1 MLFTNNYIY
10 SSYINFMTELKVSLS
25 FFVPGAN
32 MLSSQECDKNPK
44 ENYNEDKI
52 LIRLTKGKG
61 KHQKER
67 EKSLIICTRKQKL
80 AIQKLNICEEAYKYM
95 LSTPTSV
102 KLSRPTKRNKD
113 GDVIERVW
121 DTMPVHKRLKKHF
134 DLLAHDFHAVSYSYE
149 ILDD

>member
-1 MLFTNNYIY
+1 M
-10 SSYINFMTELKVSLS
+10 
-25 FFVPGAN
+25 
-32 MLSSQECDKNPK
+32 
-44 ENYNEDKI
+44 

-67 EKSLIICTRKQKL
+67 EKYMIIRTRKQKL

-121 DTMPVHKRLKKHF
+121 DTMSVHERLKKHF

>member
-1 MLFTNNYIY
+1 MV
-10 SSYINFMTELKVSLS
+10 ELKISLS
-25 FFVPGAN
+25 LLIPGAG
-32 MLSSQECDKNPK
+32 MLSSQECDKSPK
-44 ENYNEDKI
+44 ENYDEHNM
-52 LIRLTKGKG
+52 LIRVTKGKG

-67 EKSLIICTRKQKL
+67 EKSLIIRTRKQKL

-121 DTMPVHKRLKKHF
+121 DTMSVHERLKKHF

>member
-1 MLFTNNYIY
+1 MEVKITL
-10 SSYINFMTELKVSLS
+10 SLL
-25 FFVPGAN
+25 VPGAG
-32 MLSSQECDKNPK
+32 LLTPEFCDKNPK
-44 ENYNEDKI
+44 ENYDENNM
-52 LIRLTKGKG
+52 LIRVTKGKG
-61 KHQKER
+61 KHQKEGKKLLVIR
-67 EKSLIICTRKQKL
+67 TRKQKL

-121 DTMPVHKRLKKHF
+121 DTMSVHERLKKHF
-134 DLLAHDFHAVSYSYE
+134 DLIAHDFHAVSYSYE

>member
-1 MLFTNNYIY
+1 
-10 SSYINFMTELKVSLS
+10 MTELKVSLS

-44 ENYNEDKI
+44 KNYNEDKM
-52 LIRLTKGKG
+52 LIRFAKGKG

-67 EKSLIICTRKQKL
+67 EKSLIIRTRKQKL

-121 DTMPVHKRLKKHF
+121 DTMSVHERLKKHF

-149 ILDD
+149 ILDN

>member
-1 MLFTNNYIY
+1 
-10 SSYINFMTELKVSLS
+10 MTELKVSLS

-44 ENYNEDKI
+44 KNYNEDKM
-52 LIRLTKGKG
+52 LIRLTRGKG
-61 KHQKER
+61 KHRKER
-67 EKSLIICTRKQKL
+67 EKSLIIRTRKQKL

-113 GDVIERVW
+113 GDVIKRVW
-121 DTMPVHKRLKKHF
+121 DTMSIHERLKKHF

-149 ILDD
+149 ILDN

>member
-1 MLFTNNYIY
+1 
-10 SSYINFMTELKVSLS
+10 MTELKVSLS

-44 ENYNEDKI
+44 ENYNEDKMF
-52 LIRLTKGKG
+52 IRFTKGKG

-67 EKSLIICTRKQKL
+67 EKPLIIRTRKQKL

-95 LSTPTSV
+95 LSTPTSA

-121 DTMPVHKRLKKHF
+121 DTMSVHERLKKHF

>member
-1 MLFTNNYIY
+1 
-10 SSYINFMTELKVSLS
+10 MTELKVSLS

-44 ENYNEDKI
+44 ENYNEDKM
-52 LIRLTKGKG
+52 LIRFAKGKG

-67 EKSLIICTRKQKL
+67 EKYMIIRTRKQKL

-121 DTMPVHKRLKKHF
+121 DTMSVHERLKKHF

-149 ILDD
+149 ILDN

>member
-1 MLFTNNYIY
+1 MEVKIAL
-10 SSYINFMTELKVSLS
+10 SLL
-25 FFVPGAN
+25 VPGAG
-32 MLSSQECDKNPK
+32 LLTPEFCDKNPK
-44 ENYNEDKI
+44 KNYNEDKM

-61 KHQKER
+61 KHQKEGKKLLVIR
-67 EKSLIICTRKQKL
+67 TRKQKL

-121 DTMPVHKRLKKHF
+121 DTMSVHERLKKHF

>member
-1 MLFTNNYIY
+1 
-10 SSYINFMTELKVSLS
+10 MTELKVSLS

-44 ENYNEDKI
+44 ENYNEDKM
-52 LIRLTKGKG
+52 LIRFTKGKG

-67 EKSLIICTRKQKL
+67 EKFLIIRTRKQKL

-121 DTMPVHKRLKKHF
+121 DTMSVHERLKKHF

>member
-1 MLFTNNYIY
+1 
-10 SSYINFMTELKVSLS
+10 MTELKVSLS

-44 ENYNEDKI
+44 KNYNEDKM
-52 LIRLTKGKG
+52 LIRFTKGKG
-61 KHQKER
+61 KYQKER
-67 EKSLIICTRKQKL
+67 EKYMIIRTRKQKL

-121 DTMPVHKRLKKHF
+121 DTMSVHERLKKHF

>member
-1 MLFTNNYIY
+1 
-10 SSYINFMTELKVSLS
+10 MTELKVSLS
-25 FFVPGAN
+25 FFVTGAN

-44 ENYNEDKI
+44 ENYNEDKM
-52 LIRLTKGKG
+52 LIRLTRGKG

-67 EKSLIICTRKQKL
+67 EKYMIIRTRKQKL

-121 DTMPVHKRLKKHF
+121 DTMSVHERLKKHF

>member
-1 MLFTNNYIY
+1 
-10 SSYINFMTELKVSLS
+10 MTELKVSLS

-44 ENYNEDKI
+44 KNYNEDKM
-52 LIRLTKGKG
+52 LIRFTKGKG

-67 EKSLIICTRKQKL
+67 EKPLIIRTRKQKL

-121 DTMPVHKRLKKHF
+121 DTMSVHERLKKHF

>member
-1 MLFTNNYIY
+1 MEVKITL
-10 SSYINFMTELKVSLS
+10 SLL
-25 FFVPGAN
+25 VPGAS
-32 MLSSQECDKNPK
+32 LLTPEFCDKNPK
-44 ENYNEDKI
+44 ENYNEDKM

-61 KHQKER
+61 KYKKER
-67 EKSLIICTRKQKL
+67 EKSLIIRTRKQKL

-113 GDVIERVW
+113 EDVIERVW
-121 DTMPVHKRLKKHF
+121 DTMSVHERLKKHF

>member
-1 MLFTNNYIY
+1 MEVKIAL
-10 SSYINFMTELKVSLS
+10 SLL
-25 FFVPGAN
+25 VPGAG
-32 MLSSQECDKNPK
+32 LLTPEFCDKNPK
-44 ENYNEDKI
+44 KNYNEDKM

-67 EKSLIICTRKQKL
+67 EKSLIIRTRKQKL
-80 AIQKLNICEEAYKYM
+80 AIQKLNICGEAYKYM

-121 DTMPVHKRLKKHF
+121 DTMSVHERLKKHF

>member
-1 MLFTNNYIY
+1 
-10 SSYINFMTELKVSLS
+10 MTESKVSLS
-25 FFVPGAN
+25 LLIPDAG

-44 ENYNEDKI
+44 ENYNEDKM

-67 EKSLIICTRKQKL
+67 EKYMIIRTRKQKL

-121 DTMPVHKRLKKHF
+121 DTMSVHERLKKHF

>member
-1 MLFTNNYIY
+1 MV
-10 SSYINFMTELKVSLS
+10 ELKISLS
-25 FFVPGAN
+25 LLIPGAG

-44 ENYNEDKI
+44 ENYDENNM
-52 LIRLTKGKG
+52 LIRVTKGKG
-61 KHQKER
+61 KYQKEGKKLLVIR
-67 EKSLIICTRKQKL
+67 TRKQKL
-80 AIQKLNICEEAYKYM
+80 AIQKLNICEETYKYM

-121 DTMPVHKRLKKHF
+121 DTMSVHERLKKHF
-134 DLLAHDFHAVSYSYE
+134 DLIAHDFHAVSYSYE

>member
-1 MLFTNNYIY
+1 
-10 SSYINFMTELKVSLS
+10 MTELKVSLS

-44 ENYNEDKI
+44 ENYNEDKM
-52 LIRLTKGKG
+52 LIRLTRGKG

-67 EKSLIICTRKQKL
+67 EKSLIIRTRKQKL

-121 DTMPVHKRLKKHF
+121 DTMSVHERLKKHF

-149 ILDD
+149 TLDD

>member
-1 MLFTNNYIY
+1 
-10 SSYINFMTELKVSLS
+10 MTELKVSLS

-44 ENYNEDKI
+44 ENYNEDKM

-67 EKSLIICTRKQKL
+67 EKSLIIRTRKQKL

-121 DTMPVHKRLKKHF
+121 DTMPVHERLKKHF

-149 ILDD
+149 ILDN